1 MANINKAFRLI
12 MKKKFRCGRLVINKN
27 GEVKKLELIQGGG
40 TRDCNLT
47 HVDIGF
53 DELHDIIRDVFFKG
67 KSNFKSELY
76 DFQQKKLDTNRYPT
90 FVEYVLKNGLKF
102 NNTLLYLCT
111 QQDNDFSA
119 DSSSPEKRKKPSQAK
134 QTPTRVENRIPL
146 AEADSSTSPVLIKI
160 EDISQS
166 NQIST
171 NEFIPPRNHIAENL
185 ESFSSMPFSSY
196 SFEKTLNEFVNYL
209 RQLINQYNHEHLFV
223 QLFEHMCTIRG
234 LSSINLDRLKQQAQ
248 SIDENQKQIYN
259 EILDKIDQ
267 SSRSFKALIELNKVK
282 ISHID
287 QHSIIMNTFTQFHRN
302 FNTLHDQW
310 KNHVSNKRQSTSLD
324 STTHGIN
331 PKLTT
336 SSPSSSS
343 RPSTEQHCRKQ
354 ARALSPSPQRLS
366 SQQHS
371 EYNTRKQARIHS
383 PLPPPPPPPPPPQTS
398 SSSRNYLD
406 ASYRNQVQAQSPSP
420 RGPSSRYHSENHSK
434 NPAHVSSSLSRNPSE
449 NDFRTQLSSP
459 RKSSS
464 RYHSET
470 NTQTQ
475 KRTLLP
481 TPCETSSSRYHS
493 ESYSKNQAHVSLP
506 SRNHSGNDSR
516 TQTRTQQPSPRK
528 SSSRNYSETNS
539 HKQTR
544 SRSPRKSSSR
554 NHSQTNFREQ
564 AHGQSSSSSYRHHSE
579 SKHRTQVRSPP
590 LHQSTSRISLED
602 DTDRKRTLFQ
612 DILKSLDYVLDVLHR
627 LRFTAFI
634 SLVKSIVDEIK
645 ACRSA
650 LKLSDY
656 RSVHAA
662 EQIIISIE
670 RHLANRMRDEDHRA
684 SPHGVDQSLQ
694 HAFNNTLDSIR
705 DLLNSLT
712 AYQSQTH
719 KNKQPKKTRWSSP
732 NIPSSVEIKNVDIK
746 PMIDSNQDDS
756 KIEDDLSS
764 EASHSSLGDE
774 VLMEVARDAYE
785 KRPNRHK

>member
-1 MANINKAFRLI
+1 MVNINKAYRLI

-47 HVDIGF
+47 HIDIGF

-90 FVEYVLKNGLKF
+90 FIEYVLKNGLKF

-111 QQDNDFSA
+111 QQDNDFPAHSP
-119 DSSSPEKRKKPSQAK
+119 SPEKRKKPSQVK
-134 QTPTRVENRIPL
+134 QTPTRVDNRTPL
-146 AEADSSTSPVLIKI
+146 VEADSSTSPILIKI

-171 NEFIPPRNHIAENL
+171 NEFIPPSNHIAENL
-185 ESFSSMPFSSY
+185 ESFSSMSFSSY

-223 QLFEHMCTIRG
+223 QLFEHMCTVRG

-302 FNTLHDQW
+302 FN
-310 KNHVSNKRQSTSLD
+310 
-324 STTHGIN
+324 
-331 PKLTT
+331 
-336 SSPSSSS
+336 
-343 RPSTEQHCRKQ
+343 
-354 ARALSPSPQRLS
+354 
-366 SQQHS
+366 
-371 EYNTRKQARIHS
+371 
-383 PLPPPPPPPPPPQTS
+383 
-398 SSSRNYLD
+398 YLN
-406 ASYRNQVQAQSPSP
+406 ASYRNQVQAQSPSS
-420 RGPSSRYHSENHSK
+420 RGPSSSSRYHSENHSK
-434 NPAHVSSSLSRNPSE
+434 NPAHVSSTSSRNPSE

-464 RYHSET
+464 RYHHSET

-475 KRTLLP
+475 KRALLP
-481 TPCETSSSRYHS
+481 TPRDASSSRYHS
-493 ESYSKNQAHVSLP
+493 ESYSKNQAHVSLS
-506 SRNHSGNDSR
+506 SRNHSENDSR

-544 SRSPRKSSSR
+544 SPRKSSSR
-554 NHSQTNFREQ
+554 NHSETNFREQ
-564 AHGQSSSSSYRHHSE
+564 APGQSSSSSSYRHHSE
-579 SKHRTQVRSPP
+579 TKHRTQVRSPP
-590 LHQSTSRISLED
+590 LHQSSSRISLED

-627 LRFTAFI
+627 LRFTSFI
-634 SLVKSIVDEIK
+634 NLVESIVGEIK
-645 ACRSA
+645 ACRST

-656 RSVHAA
+656 RSVHDA

-684 SPHGVDQSLQ
+684 SPHGVDQSLE

-712 AYQSQTH
+712 VYQSQTH

-732 NIPSSVEIKNVDIK
+732 NIPSSVEVKVVDIK

-756 KIEDDLSS
+756 KIEDDQSS

-774 VLMEVARDAYE
+774 ILMEVARDAYE
-785 KRPNRHK
+785 KRPNRLK

>member
-1 MANINKAFRLI
+1 MVNINKAYRLI

-47 HVDIGF
+47 HIDIGF

-90 FVEYVLKNGLKF
+90 FIEYVLKNGLKF

-111 QQDNDFSA
+111 QQDNDFPAHSP
-119 DSSSPEKRKKPSQAK
+119 SPEKRKKPSQVK
-134 QTPTRVENRIPL
+134 QTPTRVDNRTPL
-146 AEADSSTSPVLIKI
+146 VEADSSTSPILIKI

-171 NEFIPPRNHIAENL
+171 NEFIPPSNHIAENL
-185 ESFSSMPFSSY
+185 ESFSSMSFSSY

-223 QLFEHMCTIRG
+223 QLFEHMCTVRG

-310 KNHVSNKRQSTSLD
+310 KNHLSNKKQSTFLG
-324 STTHGIN
+324 STTHGID

-343 RPSTEQHCRKQ
+343 RPSSEQHCRKQ
-354 ARALSPSPQRLS
+354 ARALSPSPQRS
-366 SQQHS
+366 SSRQHS

-383 PLPPPPPPPPPPQTS
+383 PLPPPPPPSQSS

-406 ASYRNQVQAQSPSP
+406 ASYRNQVQAQSPSS
-420 RGPSSRYHSENHSK
+420 RGPSSSSRYHSENHSK
-434 NPAHVSSSLSRNPSE
+434 NPAHVSSTSSRNPSE

-464 RYHSET
+464 RYHHSET

-475 KRTLLP
+475 KRALLP
-481 TPCETSSSRYHS
+481 TPREASSSRYHS
-493 ESYSKNQAHVSLP
+493 ESYSKNQAHVSLS
-506 SRNHSGNDSR
+506 SRNHSENDSR

-544 SRSPRKSSSR
+544 SPRKSSSR
-554 NHSQTNFREQ
+554 NHSETNFREQ
-564 AHGQSSSSSYRHHSE
+564 APGQPSSSSSYRHHSE
-579 SKHRTQVRSPP
+579 TKHRTQVRSPP
-590 LHQSTSRISLED
+590 LHQSSSRISLED

-612 DILKSLDYVLDVLHR
+612 DILKSLDYLLDVLHR
-627 LRFTAFI
+627 LRFTSFI
-634 SLVKSIVDEIK
+634 NLVESIVGEIK
-645 ACRSA
+645 ACRST

-656 RSVHAA
+656 RSVHDA

-684 SPHGVDQSLQ
+684 SPHGVDQSLE

-712 AYQSQTH
+712 VYQSQTH

-732 NIPSSVEIKNVDIK
+732 NIPSSVEVKVVDIK

-756 KIEDDLSS
+756 KIEDDQSS

-774 VLMEVARDAYE
+774 ILMEVARDAYE
-785 KRPNRHK
+785 KRPNRLK

>member
-1 MANINKAFRLI
+1 MVNINKAYRLI

-47 HVDIGF
+47 HIDIGF

-90 FVEYVLKNGLKF
+90 FIEYVLKNGLKF

-111 QQDNDFSA
+111 QQDNDFPAHSP
-119 DSSSPEKRKKPSQAK
+119 SPEKRKKPSQVK
-134 QTPTRVENRIPL
+134 QTPTRVDNRTPL
-146 AEADSSTSPVLIKI
+146 VEADSSTSPILIKI

-171 NEFIPPRNHIAENL
+171 NEFIPPSNHIAENL
-185 ESFSSMPFSSY
+185 ESFSSMSFSSY

-223 QLFEHMCTIRG
+223 QLFEHMCTVRG

-310 KNHVSNKRQSTSLD
+310 KNHLSNKKQSTFLG
-324 STTHGIN
+324 STTHGID

-343 RPSTEQHCRKQ
+343 RPSSEQHCRKQ
-354 ARALSPSPQRLS
+354 ARALSPSPQRS
-366 SQQHS
+366 SSRQHS

-383 PLPPPPPPPPPPQTS
+383 PLPPHPSQSS

-406 ASYRNQVQAQSPSP
+406 ASYRNQVQAQSPSS
-420 RGPSSRYHSENHSK
+420 RGPSSSSRYHSENHSK
-434 NPAHVSSSLSRNPSE
+434 NPAHVSSTSSRNPSE

-464 RYHSET
+464 RYHHSET

-475 KRTLLP
+475 KRALLP
-481 TPCETSSSRYHS
+481 TPRDASSSRYHS
-493 ESYSKNQAHVSLP
+493 ESYSKNQAHVSLS
-506 SRNHSGNDSR
+506 SRNHSENDSR
-516 TQTRTQQPSPRK
+516 TRTQQPSPRK

-544 SRSPRKSSSR
+544 SPRKSSSR
-554 NHSQTNFREQ
+554 NHSETNFREQ
-564 AHGQSSSSSYRHHSE
+564 APGQSSSSSSYRHHSE
-579 SKHRTQVRSPP
+579 TKHRTQVRSPP
-590 LHQSTSRISLED
+590 LHQSSSRISLED

-627 LRFTAFI
+627 LRFTSFI
-634 SLVKSIVDEIK
+634 NLVESIVGEIK
-645 ACRSA
+645 ACRST

-656 RSVHAA
+656 RSVHDA

-684 SPHGVDQSLQ
+684 SPHGVDQSLE

-712 AYQSQTH
+712 VYQSQTH

-732 NIPSSVEIKNVDIK
+732 NIPSSVEVKVVDIK

-756 KIEDDLSS
+756 KIEDDQSS

-774 VLMEVARDAYE
+774 ILMEVARDAYE
-785 KRPNRHK
+785 KRPNRLK